1 MKHFNCKTCS
11 FFKNMMLKN
20 RFYCL
25 LLLISFFS
33 FSTKAQYAP
42 IREMRGVWIATV
54 VNIDY
59 PSVNTADDNTLK
71 ADWIRL
77 IDKHKAM
84 GINALF
90 VQIRP
95 MADAFYKSSLVPWS
109 VYLTGKAG
117 NPPNNGFDPLT
128 FMIQAAHERG
138 MEFHAWLNP
147 YRASMDNPVVANFA
161 ENHVLKA
168 HPDWCIFYNKRYL
181 MNPGLPIVRA
191 HIVDVVSEIV
201 RNYDI
206 DAIHF
211 DDYFYPYK
219 NGSEVLNDDTTY
231 QAYKG
236 PFTNIEDW
244 RRNNVDLL
252 IYNLSKAIKQ
262 IKPRVQFGISPFGV
276 WRNGNIDPEGS
287 DTRAGLTCY
296 DDLYAD
302 VRKWLREGWIDY
314 VVPQVYWT
322 MGFQIAEHERIV
334 RWWAANSAGKP
345 VYVGLGA
352 YRVGQASN
360 REQNWSDP
368 SEIPRQ
374 IRLSRTV
381 QNVKGSVY
389 FSSKS
394 LINNA
399 LGVSDSLKYN
409 YYRYL
414 ALTPE
419 VIKDVSALAIEPP
432 EVRAI
437 TSEANGQ
444 VLLKWKLSMLATSNH
459 PFQYIIY
466 RFPWGQV
473 DFTNG
478 QNIIA
483 IIPGDPN
490 LRNELTFFD
499 NQGNDTSLYAVIA
512 SDCFN
517 YEIPKEGVNHT
528 NKKPTKPTTTKP
540 TTTTKKKRVPWW
552 KSFWRRVFGK

>member
-1 MKHFNCKTCS
+1 MTQTH
-11 FFKNMMLKN
+11 
-20 RFYCL
+20 RFYSL
-25 LLLISFFS
+25 LLLFSFFS
-33 FSTKAQYAP
+33 FSINAQYAP
-42 IREMRGVWIATV
+42 LREMRGVWIATV
-54 VNIDY
+54 LNIDY
-59 PSVNTADDNTLK
+59 PSVNTADENTLK
-71 ADWIRL
+71 TDWIRL

-84 GINALF
+84 GINALY

-95 MADAFYKSSLVPWS
+95 MADAFYKSNLVPWS
-109 VYLTGKAG
+109 RFLTGQSGAA
-117 NPPNNGFDPLT
+117 PSNGFDPLA
-128 FMIQAAHERG
+128 FMIQTAHERG
-138 MEFHAWLNP
+138 MEFHAWMNP
-147 YRASMDNPVVANFA
+147 YRASMDNPVVASFA
-161 ENHVLKA
+161 ENHVLRA
-168 HPDWCIFYNKRYL
+168 HPDWCILYNKRYL

-219 NGSEVLNDDTTY
+219 NGTEVLNDYATY
-231 QAYKG
+231 TAYKG

-252 IYNLSKAIKQ
+252 IYNLSKAIKA

-276 WRNGNIDPEGS
+276 WRNGYKDPEGS

-345 VYVGLGA
+345 VYVGHGA
-352 YRVGQASN
+352 YRVGEPSN

-374 IRLSRTV
+374 IRLSRSV
-381 QNVKGSVY
+381 QNIQGSVY

-394 LINNA
+394 LISNK
-399 LGVSDSLKYN
+399 LGVSDSLRYN
-409 YYRYL
+409 YYRYT

-419 VIKDVSALAIEPP
+419 VIKDVSALACEPP

-437 TSEANGQ
+437 TSETNGR
-444 VLLKWKLSMLATSNH
+444 VLLKWKPSILASRNQ

-483 IIPGDPN
+483 IIQGEPN
-490 LRNELTFFD
+490 LKNELTFFD
-499 NQGNDTSLYAVIA
+499 LKGNDTNLYAVTA
-512 SDCFN
+512 SDCFT
-517 YEIPKEGVNHT
+517 YEKPKEVVVKPIPKPPVSPVTTHT
-528 NKKPTKPTTTKP
+528 
-540 TTTTKKKRVPWW
+540 KKRVPWW
-552 KSFWRRVFGK
+552 KGFWRRVFGK